1 MEITLCLPWMEM
13 GTCELRP
20 LSILKLTHQVIRSE
34 CRQETDPMPSTSL
47 SFSLELI
54 DLFEDAD
61 GDGFEDHIESSA
73 GSNVNDA
80 SSTPFNH
87 GLVAWYPFDGNASDM
102 SGNGNHGTVNGAT
115 QPSPWNIGRYSDLM
129 GWMIMQLGLMI
140 LLSNTDNFFMEFLD
154 SRKSS
159 NQV

>member
-1 MEITLCLPWMEM
+1 MEITRCSPWMEM
-13 GTCELRP
+13 GTLETATSFDFETNASSY
-20 LSILKLTHQVIRSE
+20 SIRVQAKDESNAT
-34 CRQETDPMPSTSL
+34 TSL

-73 GSNVNDA
+73 GSNVMMQA
-80 SSTPFNH
+80 LRPFNH

-115 QPSPWNIGRYSDLM
+115 
-129 GWMIMQLGLMI
+129 LG
-140 LLSNTDNFFMEFLD
+140 TDRHGQANGIQF
-154 SRKSS
+154 
-159 NQV
+159 

>member
-1 MEITLCLPWMEM
+1 MWGIVFFDLVNTQ
-13 GTCELRP
+13 P
-20 LSILKLTHQVIRSE
+20 LSFAENISPGTIITSFGATELDQSDALVYSLVSGLGDGNNSLFTMDGNGSLRTATSFDFESNASSYSIRVQVRDGSNA
-34 CRQETDPMPSTSL
+34 TTSL

-87 GLVAWYPFDGNASDM
+87 GRL
-102 SGNGNHGTVNGAT
+102 
-115 QPSPWNIGRYSDLM
+115 
-129 GWMIMQLGLMI
+129 LGI
-140 LLSNTDNFFMEFLD
+140 L
-154 SRKSS
+154 
-159 NQV
+159 